1 MTDWIGVIA
10 VVIAL
15 AAVLVAIRAIVE
27 ANEALRRADS
37 AEDVAHVAFNLA
49 RKAVDTP
56 PPPARQPA
64 PEPGGAVTPIIMAK
78 KPKASVP
85 TTNVALA
92 TDRRDARH
100 KA

>member
-15 AAVLVAIRAIVE
+15 AAVLVAIRAILE

-37 AEDVAHVAFNLA
+37 AEDMAHGAFNLA

-64 PEPGGAVTPIIMAK
+64 GAGTPIVKAK

-92 TDRRDARH
+92 SDRRDARH

>member
-15 AAVLVAIRAIVE
+15 AAVLVAIRAILE

-37 AEDVAHVAFNLA
+37 AEDMAHGAFNLA

-56 PPPARQPA
+56 PPARQPA
-64 PEPGGAVTPIIMAK
+64 PEPAGAVTPIIKAK

-85 TTNVALA
+85 TTNVAL
-92 TDRRDARH
+92 TSDRRDARH
-100 KA
+100 KN